1 LEEQVLVVA
10 AVVVALRQPQP
21 QALYPQSRKTR
32 QRLLPMRQLR
42 LVRKQSAGHR
52 LDPLVALLLLLLVL
66 LPQKIITVVGLIM
79 SLLLKEVKV

>member
-1 LEEQVLVVA
+1 LEEQVLVV

-21 QALYPQSRKTR
+21 QALYPQSRKMK

-52 LDPLVALLLLLLVL
+52 LDPLVVVLLLPVL